1 MWVRSKGCNFQIC
14 KNIFINFRL
23 GIFRNEIKCNL
34 YLKLESM
41 QNTNSFKIRGVANQF
56 ESHGLGSSQKN
67 DKTFVT
73 MSAGM

>member
-1 MWVRSKGCNFQIC
+1 
-14 KNIFINFRL
+14 
-23 GIFRNEIKCNL
+23 
-34 YLKLESM
+34 M

>member
-1 MWVRSKGCNFQIC
+1 
-14 KNIFINFRL
+14 
-23 GIFRNEIKCNL
+23 
-34 YLKLESM
+34 M

-56 ESHGLGSSQKN
+56 ESHGLSYSQNEN